1 MESRRV
7 KRINESLIR
16 NISDIIRNMK
26 DTRLHDDVITV
37 CGAVVSSDVSF
48 CKVYI
53 STLKGINHSKKI
65 CKVLNYAS
73 GHIQC
78 KLSSRLKTRIIP
90 KILFL
95 PSNSDEYAF
104 EIEKIISKNKMNDKN
119 KLNQICDFLKQH
131 DNFAIYTH
139 QNPDGDAISSCT
151 ALCLLL
157 RKMGKNAKVIYGENF
172 DSKFQFM
179 NDFLNCNSG
188 NEKFEEEYNI
198 CLDVFDIDR
207 VDNFMG
213 SNFDVCIDHH
223 DVSFCNFSGLY
234 YIDKN
239 YSSCSEIIYDI
250 IKILNVE
257 IDENMSS
264 CIYTGIICD
273 TGRFNWSNVNE
284 NTFKVSSEIFSKVD
298 KSINRKIFGNVP
310 KNIISFQS
318 EIIKNF
324 EYINRYCVCFVPLN
338 MQNKFN
344 LKYSD
349 LDFLPS
355 FPLQILGVDVSIV
368 AKELSEGVFKVSV
381 RSYNGEAINI
391 CKKFGGGGH
400 ENASGFNICGNCKEI
415 REKILKIINL

>member
-1 MESRRV
+1 
-7 KRINESLIR
+7 
-16 NISDIIRNMK
+16 
-26 DTRLHDDVITV
+26 
-37 CGAVVSSDVSF
+37 
-48 CKVYI
+48 
-53 STLKGINHSKKI
+53 
-65 CKVLNYAS
+65 
-73 GHIQC
+73 
-78 KLSSRLKTRIIP
+78 
-90 KILFL
+90 
-95 PSNSDEYAF
+95 
-104 EIEKIISKNKMNDKN
+104 
-119 KLNQICDFLKQH
+119 
-131 DNFAIYTH
+131 
-139 QNPDGDAISSCT
+139 
-151 ALCLLL
+151 
-157 RKMGKNAKVIYGENF
+157 
-172 DSKFQFM
+172 
-179 NDFLNCNSG
+179 
-188 NEKFEEEYNI
+188 
-198 CLDVFDIDR
+198 
-207 VDNFMG
+207 
-213 SNFDVCIDHH
+213 
-223 DVSFCNFSGLY
+223 
-234 YIDKN
+234 
-239 YSSCSEIIYDI
+239 
-250 IKILNVE
+250 
-257 IDENMSS
+257 MSS